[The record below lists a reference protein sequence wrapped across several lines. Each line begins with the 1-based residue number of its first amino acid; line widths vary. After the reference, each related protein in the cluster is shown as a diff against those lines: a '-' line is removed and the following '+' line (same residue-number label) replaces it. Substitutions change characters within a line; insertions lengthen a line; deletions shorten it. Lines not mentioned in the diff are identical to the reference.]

1 VPDLLLVRSIMTSSF
16 LNLSAARLALSALTL
31 ATLTACG
38 GGSTEPAPTTQ
49 AVNIEFAAVNGVA
62 NTPVSCTSVLAGMG
76 TGGVNAKLSD
86 LRFYVSDVKL
96 INSAGQE
103 VAVTLASNEWQLT
116 QGGHGLTLID
126 LENDADTCAGD
137 AATNLGVKGTVPVGT
152 YTGVTFTL
160 GVPSALN
167 HLDATAATTAAPL
180 TNNDMF
186 WSWTG
191 GYKHAKIELNPE
203 NATTPGIYTG
213 GLTNTA
219 VTPNTTASTFNFHLG
234 DTNCTAGVPLSTST
248 CLSEN
253 TSTLRLATFNAS
265 TQKVAVDIGALFAQ
279 SDLRTESGGAPG
291 CMSGQTDPQCQA
303 MWSVI
308 GKAFSL
314 VGGVIGATSLSADDA
329 TNTAFRTGTTVFRP
343 IAK

>member
-1 VPDLLLVRSIMTSSF
+1 MTSF
-16 LNLSAARLALSALTL
+16 LNISTARIALSTLALAAL
-31 ATLTACG
+31 AACG
-38 GGSTEPAPTTQ
+38 GGDEAPATTQ
-49 AVNIEFAAVNGVA
+49 AVAIEFAAVNGLA
-62 NTPVSCTSVLAGMG
+62 NTPVSCASVLTGMG
-76 TGGVNAKLSD
+76 TGSVNAKLTD

-96 INSAGQE
+96 ITASGQE
-103 VAVTLASNEWQLT
+103 VAVTLASNDWQLT

-137 AATNLGVKGTVPVGT
+137 AATNIRVAGTAPVGT
-152 YTGVTFTL
+152 YTGVKFTL

-167 HLDATAATTAAPL
+167 HLDATAATTVAPL

-191 GYKHAKIELNPE
+191 GYKHAKIEVNPE
-203 NATTPGIYTG
+203 NATTAGIYTG
-213 GLTNTA
+213 GMTNTA
-219 VTPNTTASTFNFHLG
+219 VTPNTTANTFNFHLG
-234 DTNCTAGVPLSTST
+234 DTNCTAGVPLSSST

-253 TSTLRLATFNAS
+253 TSTITMTAFNAG

-279 SDLRTESGGAPG
+279 SNLQVESGGAPG

-308 GKAFSL
+308 GKSFSL
-314 VGGVIGATSLSADDA
+314 DAVTGAITVSSLSADDA
-329 TNTAFRTGTTVFRP
+329 SNNAFRSGTTVFRP

>member
-1 VPDLLLVRSIMTSSF
+1 MNNR
-16 LNLSAARLALSALTL
+16 LNTRLNSVAVLSALAAL
-31 ATLTACG
+31 GGLTACG
-38 GGSTEPAPTTQ
+38 GGDEAPATTQ
-49 AVNIEFAAVNGVA
+49 AVTIEFAAVNGVA
-62 NTPVSCTSVLAGMG
+62 NTPVSCTTVLAGMG
-76 TGGVNAKLSD
+76 TGGVNAKLTD

-96 INSAGQE
+96 INAAGQE
-103 VAVTLASNEWQLT
+103 VAVTLTGNEWQLT

-137 AATNLGVKGTVPVGT
+137 AATNLRVTGTAPIGN
-152 YTGVTFTL
+152 YTGVKFTL
-160 GVPSALN
+160 GVPSALY
-167 HLDATAATTAAPL
+167 HLDATASTTAAPL

-203 NATTPGIYTG
+203 NATTTGIYTG

-253 TSTLRLATFNAS
+253 TSTITLAAFNAG

-308 GKAFSL
+308 GKSFSL
-314 VGGVIGATSLSADDA
+314 VGGVITATSLSADDA
-329 TNTAFRTGTTVFRP
+329 TNNAFRSGTTVFRP